1 MPPAQAAP
9 RASHLVLQVM
19 EVVINGLEMAPVM
32 IQTTLKPAHLMVE
45 TVVDLMSIQ
54 YFAQCVIAL
63 KEEGVEEIQRHHLE
77 QLLEFVISGL
87 EMGSVMISTII

>member
-1 MPPAQAAP
+1 M
-9 RASHLVLQVM
+9 
-19 EVVINGLEMAPVM
+19 
-32 IQTTLKPAHLMVE
+32 
-45 TVVDLMSIQ
+45 Q